1 MERNTTEYFCN
12 YQEHR
17 SLSWKILLKYCP
29 TNQDNIHVALTK
41 KRKDY
46 LSMVDTY
53 IEKPTLEQD
62 AQEKKIYKLINDDVL
77 RTLPETQLFRHEL
90 VQKMMRR

>member
-1 MERNTTEYFCN
+1 M
-12 YQEHR
+12 
-17 SLSWKILLKYCP
+17 SWKVLLKYCP
-29 TNQDNIHVALTK
+29 TNQDNIQLALNK

-46 LSMVDTY
+46 LSMVETY